1 MKNACEGVMYPKDAA
16 ALVKERLAKGNHAE
30 SPQGGKTATGYIPN
44 YIPNSYIKVPHKA
57 WSLCKDELDRTFTG
71 IQGRIPNRIVV
82 LAPLHKG
89 PITGE
94 PFAVYTPTKSS
105 LKGSDWEI
113 QLQAPNEIL
122 NLDFIKQSDDV
133 CTEEHSLEII
143 APYLAVIYPNI
154 PVAYLLAP
162 ENNSKLG
169 EIKQIIGRMAC
180 DSLIFISDN
189 EETHC
194 ASMWY

>member
-16 ALVKERLAKGNHAE
+16 AIVEASQKSATTD
-30 SPQGGKTATGYIPN
+30 PQQTV
-44 YIPNSYIKVPHKA
+44 PNSCNYIKVPHRA
-57 WSLCKDELDRTFTG
+57 WALCKDELDRIFAG
-71 IQGRIPNRIVV
+71 IQDKNPKRIFV

-89 PITGE
+89 PIIGE
-94 PFAVYTPTKSS
+94 PFAVYTPTKGS

-113 QLQAPNEIL
+113 QLETPKEIL
-122 NLDFIKQSDDV
+122 DFNCIKQNDDV

-143 APYLAVIYPNI
+143 APYLAVLYPNS

-162 ENNSKLG
+162 ENNANLE
-169 EIKQIIGRMAC
+169 EIKQTIGRMAC
-180 DSLIFISDN
+180 DSLIFISDD
-189 EETHC
+189 EKSHC

>member
-16 ALVKERLAKGNHAE
+16 ALVKASYKSAT
-30 SPQGGKTATGYIPN
+30 SYPQQSAPN
-44 YIPNSYIKVPHKA
+44 NCKYIKVPHKS
-57 WSLCKDELDRTFTG
+57 WTLCKGELE
-71 IQGRIPNRIVV
+71 RIFAGLQDKSPKRIFV

-89 PITGE
+89 PIIGE
-94 PFAVYTPTKSS
+94 RIAAYTPCKGC

-113 QLQAPNEIL
+113 PLETPCEITSL
-122 NLDFIKQSDDV
+122 GCIEQSDDV

-143 APYLAVIYPNI
+143 APYLAVLYPNS

-162 ENNSKLG
+162 ENNANLE
-169 EIKQIIGRMAC
+169 EIKQTIGRMAC
-180 DSLIFISDN
+180 DSLIFVSDD

>member
-16 ALVKERLAKGNHAE
+16 AIAKECLARKGLAKTVRERNMASNHIQT
-30 SPQGGKTATGYIPN
+30 SC
-44 YIPNSYIKVPHKA
+44 IKVPHKA
-57 WSLCKDELDRTFTG
+57 WILCTDELDRIFAD
-71 IQGRIPNRIVV
+71 IQDKSPKRIFV

-89 PITGE
+89 PIIGE
-94 PFAVYTPTKSS
+94 PFAVYTPTKGS

-113 QLQAPNEIL
+113 QLETPNEIL
-122 NLDFIKQSDDV
+122 NLSCIEQSDDV

-143 APYLAVIYPNI
+143 APYLAVVYPNT

-162 ENNSKLG
+162 EGNAKLD
-169 EIKQIIGRMAC
+169 EIKQMIGRMAC
-180 DSLIFISDN
+180 DSLIFISDD
-189 EETHC
+189 EEMHC

>member
-16 ALVKERLAKGNHAE
+16 AIAKAALATNAPE
-30 SPQGGKTATGYIPN
+30 NATASN
-44 YIPNSYIKVPHKA
+44 NAQNDSFIKVPHKA
-57 WSLCKDELDRTFTG
+57 WSLCKKELDAVFSQLASSAKNKERPK
-71 IQGRIPNRIVV
+71 RIFV

-89 PITGE
+89 PIIGE
-94 PFAVYTPTKSS
+94 RFAAYTPCNGV

-113 QLQAPNEIL
+113 PLETSCEITS
-122 NLDFIKQSDDV
+122 LDCVGQNDDV

-143 APYLAVIYPNI
+143 APYLAVLYPRV

-162 ENNSKLG
+162 ENNAKLD
-169 EIKQIIGRMAC
+169 EIKRIIGRMAC
-180 DSLIFISDN
+180 DSIIIISDN